1 MSNKLEDFIRQNRQA
16 FDDKE
21 PGKNVWPQVE
31 SSLPLKSKNL
41 WNSLV
46 VWRVAAML
54 FMALSIYL
62 LLPRISVKDDA
73 GSQAALKEFHDV
85 ETFYVSQIDQKEQM
99 IEAFNRPD
107 GLSDFTQDFRQ
118 LEAMYSVLK
127 EEMKNSPSS
136 KVKDA
141 LVLNLL
147 VRINLLNQQLHK
159 LDQEEE
165 VAEEKERAKVNA

>member
-1 MSNKLEDFIRQNRQA
+1 MSKLEDFIRQNREA

-21 PGKNVWPQVE
+21 PGKNVWAKVE
-31 SSLPLKSKNL
+31 ASLPAKQRTL
-41 WNSLV
+41 WNSLI

-54 FMALSIYL
+54 FMALSVYL
-62 LLPRISVKDDA
+62 LLPRLNGNKEGHNA
-73 GSQAALKEFHDV
+73 LALKEFHDV
-85 ETFYVSQIDQKEQM
+85 EAFYVSQIDQKEQL
-99 IEAFNRPD
+99 IDAFNKPD
-107 GLSDFTQDFRQ
+107 GLSDFTQDFHQ

-127 EEMKNSPSS
+127 EEMKTSPSS

-147 VRINLLNQQLHK
+147 VRINLLNQQLYK

-165 VAEEKERAKVNA
+165 LDEEKDKAKINV